1 MLRLY
6 ILPPAN
12 YLLLHCALDFIGRAQ

>member
-1 MLRLY
+1 MLRPY
-6 ILPPAN
+6 TLPPAN